1 MRRGHSGRP
10 EASTVYGVRLLWQKG
25 VKMEKDNLTKEF
37 ERAVFNWYLGGDEAS
52 LDPVFNCLRE
62 GLANEMEVLVPFA
75 VPDGQVLKQTEEDV
89 YILEPGTSV
98 NFMHIDEGDRFV
110 VPVFTSA
117 AEMRKGETIAV
128 TPVQLAVLL
137 DIFQDREESNGLVIN
152 PWGKNFL
159 LSKRIQGMLEAY
171 TPQSRI
177 QVLQNGVLN
186 VHVSAIVNAANTS
199 LLGGGGVDGA
209 IHRAAGRDLLE
220 ECRKLNGCETGEA
233 KITGAY
239 EIKNA
244 DHIIH
249 TVGPVYSG
257 KDEDAK
263 LLASCYFK
271 SLDLALENG
280 CRSIA
285 FPGIS
290 TGVYGYPLDEAASV
304 ALEAIAAWLGSHP
317 DAVMN
322 IYLCCFKKDE
332 YEAYMRVLSD
342 KE

>member
-1 MRRGHSGRP
+1 MG
-10 EASTVYGVRLLWQKG
+10 K
-25 VKMEKDNLTKEF
+25 EKLTKEF
-37 ERAVFNWYLGGDEAS
+37 ERVVFNWYLEGDEAS
-52 LDPVFNCLRE
+52 LDPVFNSLRE

-75 VPDGQVLKQTEEDV
+75 VPDDRELKQAEEDV
-89 YILEPGTSV
+89 YILEPGTNV

-110 VPVFTSA
+110 VPVFTSV

-128 TPVQLAVLL
+128 TPIQLAVLL
-137 DIFQDREESNGLVIN
+137 DIFQDREDCNGIVIN

-159 LSKRIQGMLEAY
+159 LSKKIQGMLEEHM
-171 TPQSRI
+171 PQSRI

-186 VHVSAIVNAANTS
+186 AHVSAIVNAANTS

-209 IHRAAGRDLLE
+209 IHRAAGKALLE
-220 ECRKLNGCETGEA
+220 ECKTLGGCETGDA

-244 DHIIH
+244 DYIIH

-263 LLASCYFK
+263 QLASCYFK
-271 SLDLALENG
+271 SLDLALANG
-280 CRSIA
+280 CKSIA

-290 TGVYGYPLDEAASV
+290 TGVYGYPLDEAAVVS
-304 ALEAIAAWLGSHP
+304 LEAIAAWLSSHP
-317 DAVMN
+317 DVVMN

-332 YEAYMRVLSD
+332 YEAYMRAMSA
-342 KE
+342 EE

>member
-1 MRRGHSGRP
+1 MG
-10 EASTVYGVRLLWQKG
+10 K
-25 VKMEKDNLTKEF
+25 EKLTKEF
-37 ERAVFNWYLGGDEAS
+37 ERAVFNWYLEGDEAS
-52 LDPVFNCLRE
+52 LDPVFNSLRE

-75 VPDGQVLKQTEEDV
+75 VPDDRELKQAEEDV
-89 YILEPGTSV
+89 YILEPGTNV

-110 VPVFTSA
+110 VPVFTSV

-128 TPVQLAVLL
+128 TPIQLAVLL
-137 DIFQDREESNGLVIN
+137 DIFQEREDCNGIVIN

-159 LSKRIQGMLEAY
+159 LSKKIQGMLEEY
-171 TPQSRI
+171 MPQSRI

-186 VHVSAIVNAANTS
+186 AHVSAIVNAANTS

-209 IHRAAGRDLLE
+209 IHRAAGKALLE
-220 ECRKLNGCETGEA
+220 ECKKLGGCETGDA

-244 DHIIH
+244 DYIIH

-257 KDEDAK
+257 KDDDARQ
-263 LLASCYFK
+263 LASCYFK
-271 SLDLALENG
+271 SLDLALANG
-280 CRSIA
+280 CKSIA

-290 TGVYGYPLDEAASV
+290 TGVYGYPLDEAAVVS
-304 ALEAIAAWLGSHP
+304 LEAIAAWLSSHP
-317 DAVMN
+317 DVVMN

-332 YEAYMRVLSD
+332 YEAYMRAMSA
-342 KE
+342 EE

>member
-1 MRRGHSGRP
+1 MG
-10 EASTVYGVRLLWQKG
+10 K
-25 VKMEKDNLTKEF
+25 EKLTKEF
-37 ERAVFNWYLGGDEAS
+37 ERAVFNWYLEGDEAS
-52 LDPVFNCLRE
+52 LDPVFNSLRE

-75 VPDGQVLKQTEEDV
+75 VPDDRELKQAEEDV
-89 YILEPGTSV
+89 YILEPGTNV

-110 VPVFTSA
+110 VPVFTSV

-128 TPVQLAVLL
+128 TPIQLAVLL
-137 DIFQDREESNGLVIN
+137 DIFQEREDCNGIVIN

-159 LSKRIQGMLEAY
+159 LSKKIQGMLEEHM
-171 TPQSRI
+171 PQSRI

-186 VHVSAIVNAANTS
+186 AHVSAIVNAANTS

-209 IHRAAGRDLLE
+209 IHRAAGKALLE
-220 ECRKLNGCETGEA
+220 ECKKLGGCETGDA

-244 DHIIH
+244 DYIIH

-257 KDEDAK
+257 KDDDARQ
-263 LLASCYFK
+263 LASCYFK
-271 SLDLALENG
+271 SLDLALANG
-280 CRSIA
+280 CKSIA

-290 TGVYGYPLDEAASV
+290 TGVYGYPLDEAAEVS
-304 ALEAIAAWLGSHP
+304 LEAIAAWLSSHP
-317 DAVMN
+317 DVVMN

-332 YEAYMRVLSD
+332 YEAYMRAMSA
-342 KE
+342 EE